1 MQIQGIS
8 QTTLSFNHLLE
19 GLIELTESCYAM
31 ATGKGHRLKLKSTNG
46 RDEWGRI
53 QEETKCRVSTKAS
66 LFYVLK
72 PPASPVPLRV
82 DCDTNRVDVT
92 RLWFLPETTSILA
105 AAGKTNPNDTI
116 F

>member
-1 MQIQGIS
+1 MNPDGDCVHFTCILYLYVSHLEASYVTLQDPLILLFLCIQRQKQTNKIKCGI
-8 QTTLSFNHLLE
+8 
-19 GLIELTESCYAM
+19 
-31 ATGKGHRLKLKSTNG
+31 
-46 RDEWGRI
+46 
-53 QEETKCRVSTKAS
+53 STKAS

-72 PPASPVPLRV
+72 PPASPIPLRV